1 MSNTVV
7 VGVERRREGRH
18 QLWPTCRPGRSS
30 RDAVVPAHLHAVP
43 LEFHAELEVL
53 AAAWTLLSCAS
64 VLRCA
69 SHLGQI
75 RGLATRPSA

>member
-1 MSNTVV
+1 MSHTVV
-7 VGVERRREGRH
+7 VGVERRRDGSH
-18 QLWPTCRPGRSS
+18 ALWPTRRPGRSS
-30 RDAVVPAHLHAVP
+30 RDAVVPAHFHAGP

-53 AAAWTLLSCAS
+53 AAARTLLSYAG

-69 SHLGQI
+69 SHLGQM